1 MPGEIAILGGTGFIG
16 SALVAALRKRG
27 YRLKVVSRRAGPE
40 RNRTEGV
47 TYVRGDVGDASSMLE
62 CLRDTSVVF
71 HLATGGGNN
80 WAAFERDFVQG
91 ARNVAN
97 ACLAYNARRLI
108 YTSSVAAL
116 YLGGT
121 KPVDESAGTDT
132 KPGSR
137 SHYSRA
143 KILAESVLQQMHHA
157 SGLPLVVVRPALVAG
172 RGGMLNHSGVGFWP
186 SSTCCTG
193 WGRGKT
199 PLPFVLVEDVAE
211 ALVLAMETPGIE
223 GRSFNLAGPIRPS
236 AAEFMEMVRKRSRR
250 NFRFYPQSLLKM
262 QMIEILKWAV
272 KCAARKRDN
281 AWPSFRDLKSRSLRA
296 QLDSTA
302 AERILGWSPTTSTAT
317 FLAEAIDS
325 HLQPLLAGDL
335 RCT

>member
-27 YRLKVVSRRAGPE
+27 YRLRVVSRRAGPE

-80 WAAFERDFVQG
+80 WAAFERDFIQG

-97 ACLAYNARRLI
+97 ACLAHKVRRLI

-121 KPVDESAGTDT
+121 KPVDESAGTDA

-143 KILAESVLQQMHHA
+143 KILAESVLQQMHRD
-157 SGLPLVVVRPALVAG
+157 SRLPLVVVRPALVVG

-186 SSTCCTG
+186 SSACCIG
-193 WGRGKT
+193 WGRGET

-223 GRSFNLAGPIRPS
+223 GQSFNLAGPIRPS
-236 AAEFMEMVRKRSRR
+236 AAEFMEMVRKRARR

-262 QMIEILKWAV
+262 QTIEILKWAV

-302 AERILGWSPTTSTAT
+302 AERILGWSPTTSTDT

-335 RCT
+335 RCA